1 MADYLSGAAPG
12 KVVTGGGSPYYP
24 SVNLAA
30 DTLYANAAIAT
41 DGLVASVGVVGI
53 NPVVGV
59 TLGDISD
66 NVGFFGV
73 TPVAR
78 PNLTI
83 TPATV
88 VVGTGGSAV
97 LTVTTFGGF
106 TLAQIAAAL
115 LELGLLE
122 DAAEDVAAARRAA
135 FRRAL
140 TGPRGAKVAAGAT
153 RAAPA
158 AATPSAPAPGGGSG
172 PSRAPARRTAT
183 ATAAATPA
191 N

>member
-78 PNLTI
+78 PN
-83 TPATV
+83 
-88 VVGTGGSAV
+88 